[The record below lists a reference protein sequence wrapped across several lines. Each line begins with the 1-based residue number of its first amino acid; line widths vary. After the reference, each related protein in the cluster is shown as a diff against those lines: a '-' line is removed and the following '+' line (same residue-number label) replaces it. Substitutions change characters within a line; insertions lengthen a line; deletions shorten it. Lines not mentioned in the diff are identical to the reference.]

1 MRLPAPPRAARGV
14 TLLEMLLVIALI
26 AVAGLLAAGA
36 VTGGLDGMRLRSAGK
51 QIAAQLRFTRTQ
63 ALASGQPQRFSLDPV
78 ARRWQA
84 PSGHQGEIPPGLEI
98 RFTGARQ
105 VQRHAREGAI
115 VFFPEGGATGGRIEL
130 QARKATWRID
140 VSWVTG
146 EVVAGPL
153 RGTDE

>member
-1 MRLPAPPRAARGV
+1 MRPHPSPRRVRGV

-36 VTGGLDGMRLRSAGK
+36 LGGGLDGMRLRSAGK

-63 ALASGQPQRFSLDPV
+63 ALASGQPQRFALDPA

-84 PSGHQGEIPPGLEI
+84 ASGHHGEIPPGLEI

-105 VQRHAREGAI
+105 AQRYVREGAI

-130 QARKATWRID
+130 QARRAIWRID

-146 EVVAGPL
+146 EVSAGPL
-153 RGTDE
+153 RGDAE

>member
-1 MRLPAPPRAARGV
+1 MRPSPAPRRVRGV

-26 AVAGLLAAGA
+26 AVSGLLAAG
-36 VTGGLDGMRLRSAGK
+36 VLTGGLDGMRLRSSAK

-63 ALASGQPQRFSLDPV
+63 ALASGQPQRFALDPA

-84 PSGHQGEIPPGLEI
+84 PSGHHGEIPPGLEI

-130 QARKATWRID
+130 QARQAIWRIE
-140 VSWVTG
+140 VSWITG
-146 EVVAGPL
+146 EVTVGPL
-153 RGTDE
+153 REGPR